1 MIPYSK
7 QNISEEDINAIMDVL
22 KSDYL
27 TQGPKTPEFEKIVSA
42 YCKVNYG
49 CAVNSATSGLHIAC
63 LALGVG
69 KGDIV
74 WTSPISFVAS
84 SNCALYC
91 GATVDF
97 VDIDS
102 LSYNMSVISLE
113 EKLILAKKKGNLP
126 KVVIPVHLS
135 GKSCDMEKIHD
146 LSKEYGFK
154 IIEDASHAIG
164 ASYKN
169 QKVGSCSYSDIAVF
183 SFHPVKIITTCEGG
197 MCMTNDRDIYN
208 LLLRYRSHGITRHA
222 EEMKNKPDGLWYYEQ
237 LNLGY
242 NYRLN
247 DLQSVLG
254 ISQMKQLDSFVKERN
269 TLAIG
274 YNDLITRSQIIIPK
288 IKSENYSSWHL
299 YIIRINS
306 NNNALNRNSIFE
318 KLRNNGIYVN
328 IHYIPIYRQPYYQ
341 KMNFKLEDYPESE
354 KYYKEAISI
363 PIFPGMTSEQQEKIS
378 SIISEP
384 FGYQNLF

>member
-1 MIPYSK
+1 MIPYSR
-7 QNISEEDINAIMDVL
+7 QNISEEDITAITDVL

-27 TQGPKTPEFEKIVSA
+27 TQGPKTPEFEKIVSI
-42 YCKVNYG
+42 YCGVKYG

-102 LSYNMSVISLE
+102 LSYNMSVTSLE
-113 EKLILAKKKGNLP
+113 EKLIVAKKKGNLP

-169 QKVGSCSYSDIAVF
+169 QKVGSCSYSDITVF

-197 MCMTNDRDIYN
+197 MCMTNDGDLYN

-222 EEMKNKPDGLWYYEQ
+222 EEMKNKSDGLWYYEQ

-269 TLAIG
+269 TLAVG
-274 YNDLITRSQIIIPK
+274 YNDLFCRSQIIVPK
-288 IKSENYSSWHL
+288 IESQNYSSWHL
-299 YIIRINS
+299 YIIRIN
-306 NNNALNRNSIFE
+306 NKELNRNYIFE

-341 KMNFKLEDYPESE
+341 KMNFKLKDYPEAE

-363 PIFPGMTSEQQEKIS
+363 PIFPGITNEQQEKII

>member
-1 MIPYSK
+1 MIPYSRQK
-7 QNISEEDINAIMDVL
+7 ISEKDITAIVDVL

-27 TQGPKTPEFEKIVSA
+27 TQGPKTPQFEKIVSE
-42 YCKVNYG
+42 YCGVKYG

-69 KGDIV
+69 EGDIV

-102 LSYNMSVISLE
+102 SSYNMSAIALE

-135 GKSCDMEKIHD
+135 GKSCDMGKIHN

-169 QKVGSCSYSDIAVF
+169 QKVGSCSYSDITVF

-197 MCMTNDRDIYN
+197 MCMTNDTNIYN
-208 LLLRYRSHGITRHA
+208 LLLRFRSHGITRHA

-254 ISQMKQLDSFVKERN
+254 ISQMKKIDSFIKERN
-269 TLAIG
+269 KLASNYDNLFKSTKI
-274 YNDLITRSQIIIPK
+274 NIPK
-288 IKSENYSSWHL
+288 TDSEIYSSWHL
-299 YIIRINS
+299 YIIRINKDQGF
-306 NNNALNRNSIFE
+306 NRNVIFE
-318 KLRNNGIYVN
+318 KFRNSGIYVN
-328 IHYIPIYRQPYYQ
+328 IHYIPIYRQPFYQ
-341 KMNFKLEDYPESE
+341 KMGFKLKDYPEAE

-363 PIFPGMTSEQQEKIS
+363 PIFPGLTNDEQTKVVSLIKQPIG
-378 SIISEP
+378 
-384 FGYQNLF
+384 FQNLF

>member
-1 MIPYSK
+1 MMPYSR
-7 QNISEEDINAIMDVL
+7 QNISEEDITAITDVL

-27 TQGPKTPEFEKIVSA
+27 TQGPKTPEFEKIVSK
-42 YCKVNYG
+42 YCGVKYG

-69 KGDIV
+69 KEDIV

-91 GATVDF
+91 GASVDF

-102 LSYNMSVISLE
+102 LSYNMSVTSLE
-113 EKLILAKKKGNLP
+113 EKLILAKKKGSLP

-135 GKSCDMEKIHD
+135 GKSCDMEKIHE

-164 ASYKN
+164 STYKN
-169 QKVGSCSYSDIAVF
+169 QKVGSCSYSDITVF

-197 MCMTNDRDIYN
+197 MCLTNDPNLYN
-208 LLLRYRSHGITRHA
+208 LLLRFRSHGISRQPK
-222 EEMKNKPDGLWYYEQ
+222 EMKGISDGSWYYEQ

-254 ISQMKQLDSFVKERN
+254 ISQLKKLDSFVNERN
-269 TLAIG
+269 LLVSN
-274 YNDLITRSQIIIPK
+274 YNKLFDNTQIKLPK
-288 IKSENYSSWHL
+288 IESENYSSWHL
-299 YIIRINS
+299 YIIRINNS
-306 NNNALNRNSIFE
+306 KDVNRNSIFE
-318 KLRNNGIYVN
+318 KLRRSGIYVN
-328 IHYIPIYRQPYYQ
+328 IHYIPIYRHPFYKAMGYNN
-341 KMNFKLEDYPESE
+341 KHYPEAE
-354 KYYKEAISI
+354 KYYEEAISI
-363 PIFPGMTSEQQEKIS
+363 PLFPGLTLEQQENIKK
-378 SIISEP
+378 IISNP
-384 FGYQNLF
+384 IGHQNLF

>member
-1 MIPYSK
+1 MIPYSR
-7 QNISEEDINAIMDVL
+7 QNISEEDITAITDVL

-27 TQGPKTPEFEKIVSA
+27 TQGPKTPEFEKIVSE
-42 YCKVNYG
+42 YCGVKYG

-102 LSYNMSVISLE
+102 LSNNMSVISLE

-135 GKSCDMEKIHD
+135 GKSCDMERIHD
-146 LSKEYGFK
+146 LGREYDFK

-169 QKVGSCSYSDIAVF
+169 QKVGSCSYSDITVF

-197 MCMTNDRDIYN
+197 MCMTNDGDLYN
-208 LLLRYRSHGITRHA
+208 LLLRYRSHGITRHS

-254 ISQMKQLDSFVKERN
+254 ISQMQKLDSFVKERN
-269 TLAIG
+269 IIATS
-274 YNDLITRSQIIIPK
+274 YNGLFSRSQIDLPK

-306 NNNALNRNSIFE
+306 NNNGLNRNFVFE
-318 KLRNNGIYVN
+318 KLRNNGVYVN
-328 IHYIPIYRQPYYQ
+328 VHYIPIYRHPYYQ
-341 KMNFKLEDYPESE
+341 KMNFKLKDYPEAE

-363 PIFPGMTSEQQEKIS
+363 PIFPGMTSEQQEKII

-384 FGYQNLF
+384 IGYQNLF

>member
-1 MIPYSK
+1 MIPYSRQK
-7 QNISEEDINAIMDVL
+7 ISEKDITAIVDVL

-27 TQGPKTPEFEKIVSA
+27 TQGPKTPQFEKIVSE
-42 YCKVNYG
+42 YCGVKYG

-69 KGDIV
+69 EGDIV

-102 LSYNMSVISLE
+102 SSYNMSAIALE

-135 GKSCDMEKIHD
+135 GKSCDMQKIHN
-146 LSKEYGFK
+146 LSKEFDFK

-169 QKVGSCSYSDIAVF
+169 QKVGSCSYSDITVF

-197 MCMTNDRDIYN
+197 MCMTNDANIYN
-208 LLLRYRSHGITRHA
+208 LLLRFRSHGITRHA
-222 EEMKNKPDGLWYYEQ
+222 KEMERKPDGRWYYEQ
-237 LNLGY
+237 LNLGF

-254 ISQMKQLDSFVKERN
+254 ISQMKKIDSFIKERN
-269 TLAIG
+269 KLASN
-274 YNDLITRSQIIIPK
+274 YNNLFKSTKINIPK
-288 IKSENYSSWHL
+288 TDSEIYSSWHL
-299 YIIRINS
+299 YIIRINKDEGF
-306 NNNALNRNSIFE
+306 NRNIIFE
-318 KLRNNGIYVN
+318 KFRNSGIYVN
-328 IHYIPIYRQPYYQ
+328 IHYIPIYRQPFYQ
-341 KMNFKLEDYPESE
+341 KMGFKFEDFPESE
-354 KYYKEAISI
+354 KYYNEAISI
-363 PIFPGMTSEQQEKIS
+363 PIFPGLTKDQQEKIV
-378 SIISEP
+378 SIIFNP
-384 FGYQNLF
+384 IGFQNLF

>member
-1 MIPYSK
+1 MIPYSR
-7 QNISEEDINAIMDVL
+7 QNISEEDINAIVDVL

-27 TQGPKTPEFEKIVSA
+27 TQGPKTPKFEKIVSI
-42 YCKVNYG
+42 YCGVKYG

-102 LSYNMSVISLE
+102 LSYNMSVTSLE

-135 GKSCDMEKIHD
+135 GKSCDMERIHD
-146 LSKEYGFK
+146 LGREYDFK

-169 QKVGSCSYSDIAVF
+169 QKVGSCIYSDITVF

-197 MCMTNDRDIYN
+197 MCMTNDGDLYN

-254 ISQMKQLDSFVKERN
+254 ISQMKKLDSFVKERN
-269 TLAIG
+269 IIASD
-274 YNDLITRSQIIIPK
+274 YNDLFSGSQIDLPK
-288 IKSENYSSWHL
+288 INSENYSSWHL
-299 YIIRINS
+299 YIIRIS
-306 NNNALNRNSIFE
+306 NNNELNRNSIFE

-328 IHYIPIYRQPYYQ
+328 VHYIPIYRQPYYQ

-363 PIFPGMTSEQQEKIS
+363 PVFPGMTNEQREKII
-378 SIISEP
+378 SIICEP
-384 FGYQNLF
+384 IGHQNLF